1 MNNLELNKEIELE
14 VSHNQIYERLLAVE
28 AKVDK
33 LDKSTEEVVNAFN
46 AAQGAF
52 MVLEWIA
59 RAVKPIIIVGAFFGA
74 IWLAIDNKLHK

>member
-1 MNNLELNKEIELE
+1 MNEE
-14 VSHNQIYERLLAVE
+14 VSHSQIYERLLAVE

-33 LDKSTEEVVNAFN
+33 LDKSTNEVVNAFN

-74 IWLAIDNKLHK
+74 IWLAIDTKIHK

>member
-1 MNNLELNKEIELE
+1 MLELNQKQELKLE
-14 VSHNQIYERLLAVE
+14 VTHEQIYERLLAVE

-33 LDKSTEEVVNAFN
+33 LDKSTEEVVKAFN

-52 MVLEWIA
+52 TVLEWFA